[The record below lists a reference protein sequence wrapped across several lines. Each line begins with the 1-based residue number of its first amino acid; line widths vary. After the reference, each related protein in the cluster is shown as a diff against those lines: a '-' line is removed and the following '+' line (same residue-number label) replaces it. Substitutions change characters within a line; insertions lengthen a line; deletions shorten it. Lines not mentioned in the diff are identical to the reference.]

1 MSRYEILLDLAQD
14 FYNLYKDRPE
24 HFKAATGL
32 IAEGLHRVT
41 PIHTGL
47 ISEEA
52 NRPGVKICKE
62 HFFGRLNSAKLL
74 MKKIGEGKWSRSR
87 LLTFVKSRSRV
98 HYTTSGENHRL
109 KNYAHLHWRAAYKAA
124 NIRLVKFTS
133 RRVEKHVYDIDGVV
147 YNTKSALEKYAI
159 TKNALNYRC
168 NKTSKKWSQWK
179 KVKLQ
184 G

>member
-14 FYNLYKDRPE
+14 FHNLYKDRPE

-87 LLTFVKSRSRV
+87 LLAFVKSRSRV
-98 HYTTSGENHRL
+98 HYTTSGENQRL
-109 KNYAHLHWRAAYKAA
+109 KKQGHLHWRAAYKAA

-168 NKTSKKWSQWK
+168 GKTSKKWSQWK